1 MAEKRLEVPEIETG
15 GRPTA
20 ASSTKIAAREDAMIA
35 SNVMVVIFWGI
46 TALMA
51 GFGAYFGSYFRKKGE
66 NLATHEDIGKL
77 VDQVRAVTMTAK
89 EIEANISDR
98 SWNRQKHWEM
108 KREAIFSVMAS
119 LGRADEALHTFAL
132 AAKALNES
140 KEPGF
145 LRGAVQ
151 EARNESYREIEDF
164 DMKRALALIVCGK
177 EMNDTLMSLKLDLRL
192 IASQLREGKGDAY
205 DKLRTKLQRDFAQAY
220 AFARRELGVRGEKQ
234 DIATPQ
240 SNESSA
246 TPSPDSRAP
255 E

>member
-1 MAEKRLEVPEIETG
+1 MTSTIMALMSW
-15 GRPTA
+15 A
-20 ASSTKIAAREDAMIA
+20 
-35 SNVMVVIFWGI
+35 I

-51 GFGAYFGSYFRKKGE
+51 GFGAYFGSYFKKKGE

-77 VDQVRAVTMTAK
+77 VDQVRAVTVTAK

-119 LGRADEALHTFAL
+119 LGRADEALHTLAL

-145 LRGAVQ
+145 LRGAER
-151 EARNESYREIEDF
+151 EARNECYQQIEDF

-177 EMNDTLMSLKLDLRL
+177 EMNDTLMSLKSDLRL
-192 IASQLREGKGDAY
+192 IASQLREGKEGAY
-205 DKLRTKLQRDFAQAY
+205 DELGEKLHRNYARAY
-220 AFARRELGVRGEKQ
+220 AFARRELG
-234 DIATPQ
+234 I
-240 SNESSA
+240 
-246 TPSPDSRAP
+246 SR
-255 E
+255 ENLD

>member
-1 MAEKRLEVPEIETG
+1 LRPIEWAS
-15 GRPTA
+15 RPVA
-20 ASSTKIAAREDAMIA
+20 HKIAAREDAMIV

-46 TALMA
+46 TAIMA
-51 GFGAYFGSYFRKKGE
+51 AFGAYFGSYFRKKGE

-132 AAKALNES
+132 AAKALEES

-145 LRGAVQ
+145 LRGVEH
-151 EARNESYREIEDF
+151 EARHGCYQEIEDF

-177 EMNDTLMSLKLDLRL
+177 EMNDALMSLKLDLRL

-205 DKLRTKLQRDFAQAY
+205 DELAPKLHRNYARAY
-220 AFARRELGVRGEKQ
+220 AFARRELGIRGERQ
-234 DIATPQ
+234 DLATSQ
-240 SNESSA
+240 SNGSSA
-246 TPSPDSRAP
+246 TPSPDSRVP